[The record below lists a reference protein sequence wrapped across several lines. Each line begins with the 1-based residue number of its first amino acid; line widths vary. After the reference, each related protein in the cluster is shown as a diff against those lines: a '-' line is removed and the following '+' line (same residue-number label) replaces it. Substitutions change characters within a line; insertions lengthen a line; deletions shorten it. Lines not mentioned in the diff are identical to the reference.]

1 MLQELKKDPNLS
13 ALLEIGILFL
23 PAIPAYLWI
32 WPNLNVG
39 QNDLFQA
46 LVYLYILSGTV
57 YIGRR
62 RWSWEAL
69 GVNWKGLRLSLACG
83 VVILT
88 ARLLIIGGIEWSA
101 QPPELTWLSLVS
113 SFLFYFFLVGLVE
126 ELLFRGLLYRL
137 LEDWRGVRWAIWGSS
152 FGFLLWHIFG
162 QGLVVGLATF
172 LIGLLFALIRWRAG
186 GILGLIVI
194 HAVWDL
200 ETVLLVAD
208 SNAEIL
214 SPGMFSLR
222 NQTMIWLGTTL
233 LILVPIYLWKI
244 YPVIQRRRLSG

>member
-1 MLQELKKDPNLS
+1 MLQKNKKNPNLS

-23 PAIPAYLWI
+23 PALPAYLWI
-32 WPNLNVG
+32 WPNLNVS

-46 LVYLYILSGTV
+46 FVYVYILAGTV

-62 RWSWEAL
+62 RWSWDEL
-69 GVNWKGLRLSLACG
+69 GVNRNGLRLSLACG

-88 ARLLIIGGIEWSA
+88 ARLLIIRGIEWSV
-101 QPPELTWLSLVS
+101 QPPPLTWLNLVGSL
-113 SFLFYFFLVGLVE
+113 LFYFFLVGLVE

-137 LEDWRGVRWAIWGSS
+137 LEDWGGVRWAIWGSS

-162 QGLVVGLATF
+162 QGLVVGMATF

-194 HAVWDL
+194 HALWDL

-208 SNAEIL
+208 SNAAIL
-214 SPGMFSLR
+214 GPELFSFKNL
-222 NQTMIWLGTTL
+222 TMIRLGTIL
-233 LILVPIYLWKI
+233 LILTPIYLWKI
-244 YPVIQRRRLSG
+244 HPIVKQNRR